1 MPMLWL
7 YKRAGARSK
16 YASYKGKICMDCMQI
31 LAVGAIYCSV
41 IYIENTLFF
50 FGGYSCFSNMQDVK
64 DKKGLF
70 MIRN

>member
-16 YASYKGKICMDCMQI
+16 YAAYKGKICTDCMQI

-50 FGGYSCFSNMQDVK
+50 LEATPVFQICKMSRTKK
-64 DKKGLF
+64 DYL
-70 MIRN
+70 